1 MSSIGASSAHV
12 FVMKKRQEEKMKRM
26 EEEREKRGEV
36 DGEGRK
42 VASFSVGKSN
52 QVHPG
57 EEQGVTPNKVN
68 PA

>member
-1 MSSIGASSAHV
+1 MSSIGASSAHI

-26 EEEREKRGEV
+26 EEERERRGEV
-36 DGEGRK
+36 SGEERK
-42 VASFSVGKSN
+42 AVASFSVGKSN

-57 EEQGVTPNKVN
+57 VEEQVVK

>member
-1 MSSIGASSAHV
+1 
-12 FVMKKRQEEKMKRM
+12 MKRM

-36 DGEGRK
+36 GGEGRK